1 MSIPASASDSAMV
14 EHAPYTPKY
23 GEPVSFMAN
32 AVLTHW
38 FKRSPEMMISSA
50 SAAAP
55 ALLQAS
61 VNAWRIMWL
70 SAASQL
76 FSPKYESAET

>member
-1 MSIPASASDSAMV
+1 MV

-38 FKRSPEMMISSA
+38 FKRSPEMIISGVSSA
-50 SAAAP
+50 MP
-55 ALLQAS
+55 ALPQAS
-61 VNAWRIMWL
+61 VNAWRII
-70 SAASQL
+70 
-76 FSPKYESAET
+76 